1 MVTVEFDPPV
11 TEQVDVAGAVPL
23 ASDIVQRPA
32 GDVVAVTEKSHLPF
46 CIHTV
51 LSVTSPFPTPEL
63 LGLATEV
70 TVQLA
75 VIAPVLKVD
84 SDREPPKQPDTD
96 KLV

>member
-23 ASDIVQRPA
+23 AGDIVQRPA

-51 LSVTSPFPTPEL
+51 LSVTSPFPTPDSSAPL
-63 LGLATEV
+63 IV
-70 TVQLA
+70 TVSCA
-75 VIAPVLKVD
+75 VSVN
-84 SDREPPKQPDTD
+84 EPSLT
-96 KLV
+96 V